1 MELFSCYNP
10 LEAFTTETQLVAW
23 ASVSDR
29 QRESGVTT
37 MAIIITYIRVAPYV
51 LRLSVFVYTIY
62 SHSHPETDNI
72 ILFFQMVN

>member
-1 MELFSCYNP
+1 
-10 LEAFTTETQLVAW
+10 
-23 ASVSDR
+23 
-29 QRESGVTT
+29 